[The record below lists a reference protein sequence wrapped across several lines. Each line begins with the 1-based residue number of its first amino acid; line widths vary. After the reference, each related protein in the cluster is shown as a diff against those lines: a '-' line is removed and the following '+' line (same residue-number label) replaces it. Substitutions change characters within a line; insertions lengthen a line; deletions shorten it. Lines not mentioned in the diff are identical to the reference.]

1 MYDLQPYLNTIEDVI
16 AQGPFKDTWES
27 LSAYQ
32 VPDWYQNAKIWYFHS
47 LGRLQRSCL
56 WKRMVSA
63 SHV

>member
-32 VPDWYQNAKIWYFHS
+32 AVSYTHLYLYLYLRNLVFRR
-47 LGRLQRSCL
+47 GLQFPE
-56 WKRMVSA
+56 
-63 SHV
+63 